1 MLKRAVQWLRKR
13 KRRSSLQVAL
23 HLLFRHFTPPVR
35 LRPNMEGFPMIKFI
49 ASDMDGTFL
58 DENECVPDGA
68 FDLILRLREAGV
80 RFAATSGRRFDTL
93 CELFEPIVDCMD
105 FVASNGAQV
114 VVEGELVDLEV
125 FSHAAVKRL
134 AGVVDMFDTMHLALF
149 DETRS
154 YLMDDEERFEREVD
168 KNLPNPVRVL
178 DVPSPRTSILKASVY
193 CDDAVMDMAYILT
206 RELDDDFVFAPSGRK
221 WIDVMQRGVSK
232 ATGVGQVLD
241 AHGIR
246 PEEMM
251 AFGDS
256 MNDYEILRMAG
267 TSVAMG
273 NARSAIKQ
281 IAAKTIGTNVE
292 HGVQNELRK
301 VLADLQE

>member
-1 MLKRAVQWLRKR
+1 METR
-13 KRRSSLQVAL
+13 
-23 HLLFRHFTPPVR
+23 TIR
-35 LRPNMEGFPMIKFI
+35 LV

-58 DENECVPDGA
+58 DEHDCVPEGA
-68 FDLILRLREAGV
+68 LDLVLRLRDAGI
-80 RFAATSGRRFDTL
+80 RFVASSGRRYDTL
-93 CELFEPIVDCMD
+93 HELFAPVTDCMD

-114 VVEGELVDLEV
+114 IVEGELVDLEV

-134 AGVVDMFDTMHLALF
+134 ARVVDLFDTMHLALF

-154 YLMDDEERFEREVD
+154 YLLDDEVRFEREVD
-168 KNLPNPVRVL
+168 KNLPNPVRVYA
-178 DVPSPRTSILKASVY
+178 VPSPQVNILKASVY
-193 CDDAVMDMAYILT
+193 CDEDVMDMAYILT

-232 ATGVGQVLD
+232 ATGVSQVLD

-246 PEEMM
+246 AHEMM

-273 NARSAIKQ
+273 NARYAIKQ
-281 IAAKTIGTNVE
+281 IADKVIGTNVD
-292 HGVQNELRK
+292 HGVQDELRR
-301 VLADLQE
+301 VLEGLG